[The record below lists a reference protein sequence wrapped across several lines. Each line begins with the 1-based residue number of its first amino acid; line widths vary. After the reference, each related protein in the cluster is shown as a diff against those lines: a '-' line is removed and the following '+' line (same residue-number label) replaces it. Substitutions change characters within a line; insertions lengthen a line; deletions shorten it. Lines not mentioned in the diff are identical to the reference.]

1 MPEVQ
6 RLWLSVRWVSMM
18 PVACTGANMVVG
30 PTQTKPRRY
39 SSAASAGD
47 SGEQVDIGEPL
58 RFGCAGR
65 PKRLDQLDESAIAA
79 EFEGCSGMDDR
90 GSDLPRRSREHGSP
104 RPHRSLRSAR

>member
-58 RFGCAGR
+58 RFGCGPAETTRPAGR
-65 PKRLDQLDESAIAA
+65 VRHR
-79 EFEGCSGMDDR
+79 R
-90 GSDLPRRSREHGSP
+90 GVRGLLGHG
-104 RPHRSLRSAR
+104 

>member
-30 PTQTKPRRY
+30 PTQTKPRRC

-47 SGEQVDIGEPL
+47 SGEQVGYRRAIAVRVCGPAETTRP
-58 RFGCAGR
+58 AGR
-65 PKRLDQLDESAIAA
+65 VRHR
-79 EFEGCSGMDDR
+79 R
-90 GSDLPRRSREHGSP
+90 GVRGLLGHG
-104 RPHRSLRSAR
+104 